1 MCEKA
6 LQVAENQ
13 TLNMADNAAVMKNLV
28 AVVFA
33 CWDLATAV
41 THNFARS
48 RALVPALCRH
58 VNQTVLRK
66 RHSNRQCS

>member
-1 MCEKA
+1 MQVCQQQQEYQHQRKCFMCEKA

-13 TLNMADNAAVMKNLV
+13 AINMADNAAVMKNLV

-41 THNFARS
+41 THNNTA
-48 RALVPALCRH
+48 V
-58 VNQTVLRK
+58 VL
-66 RHSNRQCS
+66 